1 MAKNWK
7 TCGHCQGTGV
17 CRNKL
22 KGFQRIF
29 WFIPFPVKFSCA
41 SCLMADNIDP
51 AKNDFIVKCS
61 ACKGSGYVYLD
72 PLGNRLERTATQK
85 P

>member
-7 TCGHCQGTGV
+7 TCGHCQGSGV

-22 KGFQRIF
+22 KGFQTIF

-41 SCLMADNIDP
+41 SCLMAEKVDP
-51 AKNDFIVKCS
+51 AKNDYTVKCC
-61 ACKGSGYVYLD
+61 ACGGKGMVWLHPIGD
-72 PLGNRLERTATQK
+72 TNARLPQ
-85 P
+85 